1 MSEENVSMQA
11 LCASHGV
18 ELNAQDD
25 AANLEAVAAIGD
37 GSLIRALFA
46 LIIKYGPQLA
56 PIIPQLLAALATGNY
71 MAAIMLIVNA
81 LAPRPTV

>member
-25 AANLEAVAAIGD
+25 AANLEAVAAIG
-37 GSLIRALFA
+37 GGELIKALFA
-46 LIIKYGPQLA
+46 FIVKYGPA
-56 PIIPQLLAALATGNY
+56 AAKIAPQLLALIAAGNWLG
-71 MAAIMLIVNA
+71 AIMLLLSVVS
-81 LAPRPTV
+81 PPTV